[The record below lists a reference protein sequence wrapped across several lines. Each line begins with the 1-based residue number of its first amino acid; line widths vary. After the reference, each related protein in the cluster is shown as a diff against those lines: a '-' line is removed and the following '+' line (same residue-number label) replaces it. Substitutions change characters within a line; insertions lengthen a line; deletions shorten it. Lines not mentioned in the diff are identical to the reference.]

1 MIHFRIYR
9 ASENAIYTN
18 CTIFGNNVF
27 VYEDTKYERK
37 FVKFFT
43 KSKNDKVMLGYDVSD
58 NVTLFDGDIVKLNDQ
73 SVYEIKVQN
82 GQLHFYMINGAKRQL
97 PARLNQLKVIDTI
110 YHCPLI

>member
-1 MIHFRIYR
+1 MIHFHIYR
-9 ASENAIYTN
+9 ASENVIYTN
-18 CTIFGNNVF
+18 CSVFDNNVF

-73 SVYEIKVQN
+73 SVYEIKIQN
-82 GQLHFYMINGAKRQL
+82 GQLQFYMMNNAKEQL
-97 PARLNQLKVIDTI
+97 SPQLNQLKVIDNI